1 MSPRPM
7 APSGPPPAA
16 SASPPTTTPHA
27 TPTTTPHATA
37 GASLPLP
44 LAGEGR
50 GEGRRTAPPLTL
62 GRDRGNRT
70 LRYLALAAVAI
81 VMLYPLLWLV
91 GASFKSNAEIFSSA
105 GFWPDRLDF
114 GAYAK
119 GWKTSTEY
127 TFATYFLN
135 SFLITLPRIVVTVIS
150 CVLVAYAFA
159 RFEFW
164 GRKLLFSIMIAT
176 MMLPLIVLRLPQYLV
191 FREIGWLDSYLPL
204 IVPSAFATDTFFVFM
219 LVQFLR
225 GIPRDMEEA
234 AQIDG
239 CNALQLLWHIIVPL
253 LKPAIISVIVFQ
265 FIWTMNDFM
274 GPLIYLASVEKYPV
288 SLALKMSIGAT
299 EEVEWANVIAISV
312 VALIPSVAVFFAA
325 QKHFIEGA
333 TSSGVKG

>member
-1 MSPRPM
+1 MST
-7 APSGPPPAA
+7 AA
-16 SASPPTTTPHA
+16 TVQDHAS
-27 TPTTTPHATA
+27 
-37 GASLPLP
+37 
-44 LAGEGR
+44 
-50 GEGRRTAPPLTL
+50 RT
-62 GRDRGNRT
+62 RT
-70 LRYLALAAVAI
+70 LLRFTALMAVAA

-91 GASFKSNAEIFSSA
+91 GASFKSNSEIFTSA
-105 GFWPDRLDF
+105 GFWPSHFSLD
-114 GAYAK
+114 AYEK

-135 SFLITLPRIVVTVIS
+135 SFAIVVPRIVVTVIS

-159 RFEFW
+159 RFEFF
-164 GRKLLFSIMIAT
+164 GKKLLFSIMVGT
-176 MMLPLIVLRLPQYLV
+176 MMLPLIVLRLPQYLM
-191 FREIGWLDSYLPL
+191 FRELGWLDTYLPL
-204 IVPSAFATDTFFVFM
+204 ILPSAFATDTFFVFM

-239 CNALQLLWHIIVPL
+239 CNAIQLLWHIIVPL
-253 LKPAIISVIVFQ
+253 LKPAIISVVVFQ

-333 TSSGVKG
+333 ASSGIKG

>member
-1 MSPRPM
+1 MTTFDRVASDEQALSTERKERMS
-7 APSGPPPAA
+7 AV
-16 SASPPTTTPHA
+16 
-27 TPTTTPHATA
+27 
-37 GASLPLP
+37 
-44 LAGEGR
+44 
-50 GEGRRTAPPLTL
+50 
-62 GRDRGNRT
+62 
-70 LRYLALAAVAI
+70 LRYAALGLI
-81 VMLYPLLWLV
+81 GLVMLYPMIWLV
-91 GASFKSNAEIFSSA
+91 GASFKSNAEVFTEI
-105 GFWPDRLDF
+105 GFWPSRFDF
-114 GAYAK
+114 SAYAK

-135 SFLITLPRIVVTVIS
+135 SFLIIVPKVIVTVIS

-164 GRKLLFSIMIAT
+164 GKKFLFSVMVGT
-176 MMLPLIVLRLPQYLV
+176 MMLPLIILRLPQYLM
-191 FREIGWLDSYLPL
+191 FKQFDWIDSYLPL

-239 CNALQLLWHIIVPL
+239 CNPLQLLWHILVPI

-274 GPLIYLASVEKYPV
+274 GPLIYLSSVEKYPV

-299 EEVEWANVIAISV
+299 EEVEWASVIAISV
-312 VALIPSVAVFFAA
+312 VALIPSVVVFFLA
-325 QKHFIEGA
+325 QRHFIEGA
-333 TSSGVKG
+333 ASSGIKG

>member
-1 MSPRPM
+1 MSTAHVQHAERSR
-7 APSGPPPAA
+7 ALLR
-16 SASPPTTTPHA
+16 TTV
-27 TPTTTPHATA
+27 
-37 GASLPLP
+37 LL
-44 LAGEGR
+44 
-50 GEGRRTAPPLTL
+50 
-62 GRDRGNRT
+62 
-70 LRYLALAAVAI
+70 AVAV
-81 VMLYPLLWLV
+81 VMLYPLLWLA
-91 GASFKSNAEIFSSA
+91 GASFKTNTEIFTEV
-105 GFWPDRLDF
+105 GFWPSRFDF
-114 GAYAK
+114 GAFAK

-135 SFLITLPRIVVTVIS
+135 SFLITVPRIIVTVIS

-164 GRKLLFSIMIAT
+164 GKKLLFSIMVGT
-176 MMLPLIVLRLPQYLV
+176 MMLPLIVLRLPQYLM
-191 FREIGWLDSYLPL
+191 FKELGWLDSYLPL

-234 AQIDG
+234 ALIDG
-239 CNALQLLWHIIVPL
+239 CNALQMLRHIIVPL
-253 LKPAIISVIVFQ
+253 LKPAIISVVVFQ

-274 GPLIYLASVEKYPV
+274 GPLIYLSSVEKYPV

-312 VALIPSVAVFFAA
+312 VALVPSVAVFFMA

-333 TSSGVKG
+333 SSSGIKG

>member
-1 MSPRPM
+1 MS
-7 APSGPPPAA
+7 
-16 SASPPTTTPHA
+16 
-27 TPTTTPHATA
+27 
-37 GASLPLP
+37 GASELILVR
-44 LAGEGR
+44 ERGR
-50 GEGRRTAPPLTL
+50 PW
-62 GRDRGNRT
+62 
-70 LRYLALAAVAI
+70 LRYLALGAVAI

-91 GASFKSNAEIFSSA
+91 GASFKSNTEIYTEI
-105 GFWPDRLDF
+105 GFWPAHFDF

-135 SFLITLPRIVVTVIS
+135 SFLITIPRIVVTVIS

-164 GRKLLFSIMIAT
+164 GKKLLFSVMVGT
-176 MMLPLIVLRLPQYLV
+176 MMLPLIILRLPQYLV
-191 FREIGWLDSYLPL
+191 FKEVGWLDSYLPL

-274 GPLIYLASVEKYPV
+274 GPLIYLSTVEKYPV

-299 EEVEWANVIAISV
+299 EEVEWASVIAISV
-312 VALIPSVAVFFAA
+312 LALVPSVTVFFLA

>member
-1 MSPRPM
+1 MNTLTSKSPADR
-7 APSGPPPAA
+7 ALVDHEAA
-16 SASPPTTTPHA
+16 VSQ
-27 TPTTTPHATA
+27 
-37 GASLPLP
+37 
-44 LAGEGR
+44 
-50 GEGRRTAPPLTL
+50 RRERLNALV
-62 GRDRGNRT
+62 
-70 LRYLALAAVAI
+70 RYLVLGLVGL
-81 VMLYPLLWLV
+81 VMLYPMIWLV
-91 GASFKSNAEIFSSA
+91 GASFKSNTEIFTEM
-105 GFWPDRLDF
+105 GFWPSRLDF
-114 GAYAK
+114 TAYAK

-135 SFLITLPRIVVTVIS
+135 SFIITVPRIIVTVIS

-164 GRKLLFSIMIAT
+164 GKKILFGIMVGT
-176 MMLPLIVLRLPQYLV
+176 MMLPLIILRLPQYLM
-191 FREIGWLDSYLPL
+191 FKEFGWLDSYLPL

-225 GIPRDMEEA
+225 GLPRDMEEA

-274 GPLIYLASVEKYPV
+274 GPLIYLSTVEKYPV

-299 EEVEWANVIAISV
+299 EEVEWASVLAISV
-312 VALIPSVAVFFAA
+312 VALLPSILVFFAA
-325 QKHFIEGA
+325 QRHFIEGA
-333 TSSGVKG
+333 SSSGIKG

>member
-1 MSPRPM
+1 MS
-7 APSGPPPAA
+7 GA
-16 SASPPTTTPHA
+16 SADTLEPSD
-27 TPTTTPHATA
+27 
-37 GASLPLP
+37 
-44 LAGEGR
+44 
-50 GEGRRTAPPLTL
+50 RT
-62 GRDRGNRT
+62 RWV
-70 LRYLALAAVAI
+70 RYLVLALVAF
-81 VMLYPLLWLV
+81 VMLYPLLWLI
-91 GASFKSNAEIFSSA
+91 GASFKSNQQIFTEV
-105 GFWPDRLDF
+105 GFWPQSIDF
-114 GAYAK
+114 KAYAK

-135 SFLITLPRIVVTVIS
+135 SFLITIPRIIVTVIS
-150 CVLVAYAFA
+150 CVLVSYAFA
-159 RFEFW
+159 RFDFW
-164 GRKLLFSIMIAT
+164 GKKFLFSVMVAT

-191 FREIGWLDSYLPL
+191 FRELGWLDSYLPM
-204 IVPSAFATDTFFVFM
+204 IVPSAFATDTFFIFM

-225 GIPRDMEEA
+225 SIPRDMEEA

-239 CNALQLLWHIIVPL
+239 CNSLQLLWHIIVPM

-325 QKHFIEGA
+325 QRHFIEGA
-333 TSSGVKG
+333 TSSGIKG

>member
-1 MSPRPM
+1 MMPSMST
-7 APSGPPPAA
+7 SAA
-16 SASPPTTTPHA
+16 ALALEISAAEARKTQNRERRHA
-27 TPTTTPHATA
+27 A
-37 GASLPLP
+37 
-44 LAGEGR
+44 
-50 GEGRRTAPPLTL
+50 
-62 GRDRGNRT
+62 
-70 LRYLALAAVAI
+70 LRYLALFAVGL
-81 VMLYPLLWLV
+81 VMLYPMIWLV
-91 GASFKSNAEIFSSA
+91 GASFKSNAEIFSEI
-105 GFWPDRLDF
+105 GFIPSKLDF
-114 GAYAK
+114 TAYVK

-135 SFLITLPRIVVTVIS
+135 SFLITIPRIIVTVIS

-164 GRKLLFSIMIAT
+164 GKKFLFSVMVGT
-176 MMLPLIVLRLPQYLV
+176 MMLPLIILRLPQYLM
-191 FREIGWLDSYLPL
+191 FKEFGWLDTYLPM

-239 CNALQLLWHIIVPL
+239 CNPLQLLWHIIVPL

-274 GPLIYLASVEKYPV
+274 GPLIYLSTVEKYPV

-299 EEVEWANVIAISV
+299 EEVEWASVLAISV
-312 VALIPSVAVFFAA
+312 VALLPSIAVFFAA
-325 QKHFIEGA
+325 QRHFIEGA
-333 TSSGVKG
+333 ASSGIKG

>member
-1 MSPRPM
+1 VSQ
-7 APSGPPPAA
+7 AA
-16 SASPPTTTPHA
+16 LTPESERA
-27 TPTTTPHATA
+27 NAWMRYTA
-37 GASLPLP
+37 LL
-44 LAGEGR
+44 
-50 GEGRRTAPPLTL
+50 
-62 GRDRGNRT
+62 
-70 LRYLALAAVAI
+70 AVAA

-91 GASFKSNAEIFSSA
+91 GASFKSNADIFTQA
-105 GFWPDRLDF
+105 GFWPSRIDF

-135 SFLITLPRIVVTVIS
+135 SFAIVVPRIIVTVIS

-159 RFEFW
+159 RFEFF
-164 GRKLLFSIMIAT
+164 GKKLLFSIMVGT
-176 MMLPLIVLRLPQYLV
+176 MMLPLIVLRLPQYLM
-191 FREIGWLDSYLPL
+191 FKELGWLDTYLPL
-204 IVPSAFATDTFFVFM
+204 ILPSAFATDTFFVFM

-253 LKPAIISVIVFQ
+253 LKPAIISVVVFQ

-312 VALIPSVAVFFAA
+312 VALIPSLAVFFMA
-325 QKHFIEGA
+325 QRHFIEGA
-333 TSSGVKG
+333 ASSGIKG

>member
-1 MSPRPM
+1 MT
-7 APSGPPPAA
+7 A
-16 SASPPTTTPHA
+16 
-27 TPTTTPHATA
+27 ATA
-37 GASLPLP
+37 DAPALTH
-44 LAGEGR
+44 AERGR
-50 GEGRRTAPPLTL
+50 LL
-62 GRDRGNRT
+62 
-70 LRYLALAAVAI
+70 LRYTALLAVA
-81 VMLYPLLWLV
+81 VLMLYPLLWLV
-91 GASFKSNAEIFSSA
+91 GASFKTNAQIFTEV
-105 GFWPDRLDF
+105 GFWPSQFDF
-114 GAYAK
+114 SSYAK

-135 SFLITLPRIVVTVIS
+135 SFLITVPRIVVTVVS

-164 GRKLLFSIMIAT
+164 GRKLLFSIMVGT

-191 FREIGWLDSYLPL
+191 FRELGWLDTYLPL

-234 AQIDG
+234 ALIDG

-253 LKPAIISVIVFQ
+253 LKPAIVSVVVFQ

-274 GPLIYLASVEKYPV
+274 GPLIYLSSVENYPV

-312 VALIPSVAVFFAA
+312 VALVPSVAVFFMA

-333 TSSGVKG
+333 ASSGIKG

>member
-1 MSPRPM
+1 MS
-7 APSGPPPAA
+7 AA
-16 SASPPTTTPHA
+16 ESQLTDHA
-27 TPTTTPHATA
+27 QR
-37 GASLPLP
+37 S
-44 LAGEGR
+44 R
-50 GEGRRTAPPLTL
+50 
-62 GRDRGNRT
+62 
-70 LRYLALAAVAI
+70 ALIHYTVLLAVA
-81 VMLYPLLWLV
+81 VLMLYPLLWLV
-91 GASFKSNAEIFSSA
+91 GASFKSNTEIFSEV
-105 GFWPDRLDF
+105 GFWPHRFSPDAF
-114 GAYAK
+114 VK

-135 SFLITLPRIVVTVIS
+135 SFLIAIPRIVVTVVS

-164 GRKLLFSIMIAT
+164 GRKLLFGIMVGT
-176 MMLPLIVLRLPQYLV
+176 MMLPLIVLRLPQYLM
-191 FREIGWLDSYLPL
+191 FRELGWLDTYLPL

-234 AQIDG
+234 ALIDG
-239 CNALQLLWHIIVPL
+239 CNAWQLLLYIIVPL
-253 LKPAIISVIVFQ
+253 LKPAIISVVVFQ

-312 VALIPSVAVFFAA
+312 VALVPSVAVFFMA
-325 QKHFIEGA
+325 QRHFIEGTA
-333 TSSGVKG
+333 SSGIKG

>member
-1 MSPRPM
+1 M
-7 APSGPPPAA
+7 
-16 SASPPTTTPHA
+16 SASTPA
-27 TPTTTPHATA
+27 
-37 GASLPLP
+37 
-44 LAGEGR
+44 
-50 GEGRRTAPPLTL
+50 L
-62 GRDRGNRT
+62 GYAERSRLL
-70 LRYLALAAVAI
+70 LRYTALLAVA
-81 VMLYPLLWLV
+81 VLMLYPLLWLV
-91 GASFKSNAEIFSSA
+91 GASFKTNAQIFTEV
-105 GFWPDRLDF
+105 GFWPSQFDF
-114 GAYAK
+114 SSYAK

-135 SFLITLPRIVVTVIS
+135 SFLITVPRIAVTVVS

-164 GRKLLFSIMIAT
+164 GRKLLFSIMVGT

-191 FREIGWLDSYLPL
+191 FRELGWLDTYLPL

-234 AQIDG
+234 ALIDG

-253 LKPAIISVIVFQ
+253 LKPAIVSVVVFQ

-274 GPLIYLASVEKYPV
+274 GPLIYLSSVENYPV

-312 VALIPSVAVFFAA
+312 VALIPSVVVFFLA

-333 TSSGVKG
+333 ASSGIKG

>member
-1 MSPRPM
+1 MS
-7 APSGPPPAA
+7 AA
-16 SASPPTTTPHA
+16 SLAEPSRGATLVRTT
-27 TPTTTPHATA
+27 
-37 GASLPLP
+37 
-44 LAGEGR
+44 
-50 GEGRRTAPPLTL
+50 
-62 GRDRGNRT
+62 
-70 LRYLALAAVAI
+70 ALLCVAI

-91 GASFKSNAEIFSSA
+91 GASFKTNTQIFTET
-105 GFWPDRLDF
+105 GFWPDAF
-114 GAYAK
+114 SFSAYAK

-135 SFLITLPRIVVTVIS
+135 SFAIVVPRILVTVVS

-159 RFEFW
+159 RFEFF
-164 GRKLLFSIMIAT
+164 GKKLLFSIMVGT
-176 MMLPLIVLRLPQYLV
+176 MMLPLIVLRLPQYLM
-191 FREIGWLDSYLPL
+191 FRELGWLDTYLPL
-204 IVPSAFATDTFFVFM
+204 ILPSAFATDTFFVFM

-234 AQIDG
+234 AVIDG

-253 LKPAIISVIVFQ
+253 LKPAIISVVVFQ

-333 TSSGVKG
+333 ASSGIKG

>member
-1 MSPRPM
+1 MSA
-7 APSGPPPAA
+7 APVAM
-16 SASPPTTTPHA
+16 
-27 TPTTTPHATA
+27 TA
-37 GASLPLP
+37 E
-44 LAGEGR
+44 AGGK
-50 GEGRRTAPPLTL
+50 AW
-62 GRDRGNRT
+62 
-70 LRYLALAAVAI
+70 LRYAALGLVAL

-91 GASFKSNAEIFSSA
+91 GASFKSNADIFTQA
-105 GFWPDRLDF
+105 GFLPSRIDF

-135 SFLITLPRIVVTVIS
+135 SFLITVPRIIVTVIS

-159 RFEFW
+159 RFEFF
-164 GRKLLFSIMIAT
+164 GKKLLFSIMVTT
-176 MMLPLIVLRLPQYLV
+176 MMLPLIVLRLPQYLM
-191 FREIGWLDSYLPL
+191 FKQLGWLDTYLPIIL
-204 IVPSAFATDTFFVFM
+204 PSAFATDTFFVFM

-253 LKPAIISVIVFQ
+253 LKPAIISVVVFQ

-312 VALIPSVAVFFAA
+312 VALIPSVLVFFAA

-333 TSSGVKG
+333 ASSGIKG

>member
-1 MSPRPM
+1 MST
-7 APSGPPPAA
+7 AA
-16 SASPPTTTPHA
+16 EMNERAVGDDGRTPW
-27 TPTTTPHATA
+27 
-37 GASLPLP
+37 
-44 LAGEGR
+44 
-50 GEGRRTAPPLTL
+50 
-62 GRDRGNRT
+62 
-70 LRYLALAAVAI
+70 LRYLMLGATAI

-91 GASFKSNAEIFSSA
+91 GASFKSNSEIFTSA
-105 GFWPDRLDF
+105 GFWPSKFSLE
-114 GAYAK
+114 AYAK

-135 SFLITLPRIVVTVIS
+135 SFLITIPRIIVTVIS

-164 GRKLLFSIMIAT
+164 GKKTLFSIMVGT

-191 FREIGWLDSYLPL
+191 FRELGWLDSYLPL
-204 IVPSAFATDTFFVFM
+204 VVPSAFATDTFFVFM

-234 AQIDG
+234 ALIDG

-274 GPLIYLASVEKYPV
+274 GPLIYLSSVENYPV

>member
-1 MSPRPM
+1 MSS
-7 APSGPPPAA
+7 ALSDHA
-16 SASPPTTTPHA
+16 SRTQTLVRTT
-27 TPTTTPHATA
+27 
-37 GASLPLP
+37 LL
-44 LAGEGR
+44 L
-50 GEGRRTAPPLTL
+50 
-62 GRDRGNRT
+62 
-70 LRYLALAAVAI
+70 AVAL
-81 VMLYPLLWLV
+81 VMLYPLIWLV
-91 GASFKSNAEIFSSA
+91 GASFKTNAQIFTEI
-105 GFWPDRLDF
+105 GPIPDRLDF
-114 GAYAK
+114 SAYAK

-135 SFLITLPRIVVTVIS
+135 SFLITIPRIAVTVVS

-164 GRKLLFSIMIAT
+164 GRKLLFGIMVGT
-176 MMLPLIVLRLPQYLV
+176 MMLPLIVLRLPQYLM
-191 FREIGWLDSYLPL
+191 FKELGWLDTYLPL

-234 AQIDG
+234 AVIDG

-253 LKPAIISVIVFQ
+253 LKPAIVSVVVFQ

-274 GPLIYLASVEKYPV
+274 GPLVYLASVEKYPV

-312 VALIPSVAVFFAA
+312 VALIPSVVVFFLA
-325 QKHFIEGA
+325 QRHFIEGA
-333 TSSGVKG
+333 SSSGIKG